1 MFNQKTKIM
10 SNYPTGAQHHPSAPY
25 NQPDEAIDHEMV
37 EMAAKDL
44 ETVLK
49 RVKQSNGNF
58 PDKFHRLLEELLM
71 IKFE

>member
-1 MFNQKTKIM
+1 M
-10 SNYPTGAQHHPSAPY
+10 SNYPTNAAHDPRAPY
-25 NQPDEAIDHEMV
+25 NQPDHPIDHEMV
-37 EMAAKDL
+37 DMATKDL

-71 IKFE
+71 IKFDEI